1 MLPRVHIPVRPSS
14 EECLAWSPD
23 GELAI
28 AVGEEVYLLI
38 PQFGSPEP
46 WTHVR
51 ITVSSF
57 TSKEWPWQE
66 SASFR
71 DMSIGEEQARATV
84 TALAWSPPGL
94 AKHRRSVLAVL
105 TSNLIL
111 SLWASHANSTHTDS
125 WERILVVNKALSRG
139 SRPQK
144 RIRSMAWAP
153 TDLQHVDRQTPYSW
167 RKWGIPLIAIADDS
181 NGLYIL
187 KVSSPFTG
195 QSFEWRAEVLRH
207 HSVPVSNQSNDR
219 PSLLSL
225 VMNAN
230 HYVDRIEFGTW
241 KGDIS
246 VMYRTSGIIHYAS
259 ISICEDHLSRVRP
272 EDFSDRESP
281 IVNFEEVCA
290 GKPNMP
296 SRNTVTPVIN
306 AQMTAEKEKYGLDNK
321 LGNHVT
327 LRRWGLA
334 SFNEMVAACITLHP
348 AKMVEYIAPFDGIAT
363 VLFDDAGEG
372 NGDANSVFPWQSP
385 VQVDV
390 AKVQRA
396 ILDTVFDQTLH
407 WSLALSN
414 LDLKI
419 IYAAFC
425 GNLLLSDDKRLERLQ
440 AAEDILELIEHQT
453 SINLSAEHRV
463 LLSLKESS
471 QLTDQELMNAIGQ
484 MTGPRC
490 RTESSL
496 HATEKAL
503 LDFCPFCPEAQ
514 SIIPFDNF
522 AEAYCP
528 QGHYFGGCFPL

>member
-28 AVGEEVYLLI
+28 AAGEEVYLLI

-51 ITVSSF
+51 ITVSNF

-66 SASFR
+66 SASFK

-94 AKHRRSVLAVL
+94 AKHRRSALAVL

-111 SLWASHANSTHTDS
+111 SLWASNANSTHTDS

-139 SRPQK
+139 SRPQE
-144 RIRSMAWAP
+144 RIRSMAWVP
-153 TDLQHVDRQTPYSW
+153 TDLQHVDRQTPFSW

-207 HSVPVSNQSNDR
+207 HSVLVSNQSTDR
-219 PSLLSL
+219 PSLLSR
-225 VMNAN
+225 VMDAN
-230 HYVDRIEFGTW
+230 HYIDRIEFGTW
-241 KGDIS
+241 KGEIS

-259 ISICEDHLSRVRP
+259 ISICEDHRSRVRP
-272 EDFSDRESP
+272 EDFPDRESP
-281 IVNFEEVCA
+281 IVNFEEVRA
-290 GKPNMP
+290 GETNMP
-296 SRNTVTPVIN
+296 SRNTVTPPIK
-306 AQMTAEKEKYGLDNK
+306 AQMTAEKENFGSD
-321 LGNHVT
+321 VI

-334 SFNEMVAACITLHP
+334 SFNKMVAACITLHP

-363 VLFDDAGEG
+363 ILFDAGEG

-396 ILDTVFDQTLH
+396 ILDTIFDQTLH
-407 WSLALSN
+407 WPLALSD

-425 GNLLLSDDKRLERLQ
+425 GNFLLSDDKRLERLQ
-440 AAEDILELIEHQT
+440 AAANILELIEHEA

-484 MTGPRC
+484 MTKPR
-490 RTESSL
+490 RQAESSPR
-496 HATEKAL
+496 TPEKAL
-503 LDFCPFCPEAQ
+503 LDFCPFCPETQ
-514 SIIPFDNF
+514 STIPFDNF

-528 QGHYFGGCFPL
+528 QRHSFGGYFPL